1 MNLFEKIQW
10 NADYRWQC
18 LRFRLW
24 GREITCAA
32 CGQPAG
38 RVIVSLRE
46 GQLRLE
52 GLEWSDVAVDFASRD
67 VLRFRHAD
75 LSQCRNPE
83 PPARKRK

>member
-10 NADYRWQC
+10 NAAYHWRR

-38 RVIVSLRE
+38 RVIVSLRK
-46 GQLRLE
+46 GTLRLD
-52 GLEWSDVAVDFASRD
+52 GLDLSDVAVDFASRD
-67 VLRFRHAD
+67 TLRFRHAD
-75 LSQCRNPE
+75 ASQCRKNQL
-83 PPARKRK
+83 PAR